1 MKPDWSKHEVAGLAW
16 DAIRDRLGA
25 GAVAILPIGAG
36 AKQHG
41 FHMPV
46 GTDQVFADYF
56 SRALATEIDALI
68 WPTLT
73 YGAYPAFLRY
83 AGSASLSNASFH
95 TVVTEIADA
104 LISFG
109 ARRVLILNTGLSTI
123 EPVDAAIG
131 ATRSPFAHSSLE
143 GLRRDAVSADLAS
156 TAGAAL
162 WQPCRRDGDLADA
175 GDCA

>member
-56 SRALATEIDALI
+56 ARALATEIDALI

-73 YGAYPAFLRY
+73 TEPIRLSSAMREAPACPMR
-83 AGSASLSNASFH
+83 ASTLSSPR
-95 TVVTEIADA
+95 
-104 LISFG
+104 L
-109 ARRVLILNTGLSTI
+109 
-123 EPVDAAIG
+123 P
-131 ATRSPFAHSSLE
+131 TRSSHLVPGAFSS
-143 GLRRDAVSADLAS
+143 S
-156 TAGAAL
+156 T
-162 WQPCRRDGDLADA
+162 PD
-175 GDCA
+175 